1 MVSGTHTIPTIPI
14 SLGNSY
20 GSASHIP
27 KKKLLTSQSL
37 LKAILVGTPLLAGLC
52 RKSQPLLAHTR
63 FLTLGV
69 IMLQEW
75 NMEWLDNVNWWSLNS
90 SMHMSTYMY
99 VARSAKQLQHEV
111 KHASLYTQPWRLK
124 EKSRLPNSFTSHHS
138 FWKNKPQSSSC
149 YTKILIH
156 ATFSKVNF
164 ASNNRRTHHNISLSK
179 QPNHGTISKTEA
191 QWSLLVSSSIPPTSR
206 RRRCGGSY
214 CLPRKEN
221 RGKGHMGHITSEK

>member
-1 MVSGTHTIPTIPI
+1 MFTEFIYAHEYICMLPETQNSCNMKSNMLPYTHNCDVSKRNPDFQIA
-14 SLGNSY
+14 L
-20 GSASHIP
+20 
-27 KKKLLTSQSL
+27 
-37 LKAILVGTPLLAGLC
+37 
-52 RKSQPLLAHTR
+52 
-63 FLTLGV
+63 
-69 IMLQEW
+69 
-75 NMEWLDNVNWWSLNS
+75 
-90 SMHMSTYMY
+90 
-99 VARSAKQLQHEV
+99 
-111 KHASLYTQPWRLK
+111 
-124 EKSRLPNSFTSHHS
+124 TSHHS

-214 CLPRKEN
+214 CL
-221 RGKGHMGHITSEK
+221 RGVEKSWEGPHHQW

>member
-1 MVSGTHTIPTIPI
+1 MIPFFCKFWPFKIPTTSPPEPKFPGPNGVGQHDRFGFAGRKATWMQATWWFHGNSQGHETPFMVSGTHTIPTIPI

-37 LKAILVGTPLLAGLC
+37 LKAMLVGAPLLAGLC

-111 KHASLYTQPWRLK
+111 KHASLYTQLWRLK

-138 FWKNKPQSSSC
+138 FWQNKPHSSSC
-149 YTKILIH
+149 YTNTCYL
-156 ATFSKVNF
+156 F
-164 ASNNRRTHHNISLSK
+164 
-179 QPNHGTISKTEA
+179 QG
-191 QWSLLVSSSIPPTSR
+191 
-206 RRRCGGSY
+206 
-214 CLPRKEN
+214 
-221 RGKGHMGHITSEK
+221 